1 MIEEIKRVATVLM
14 GTVWIIIAGSFI
26 ILFIETPKKLFKKIA
41 WSLKWELKRLR
52 YKIAKF

>member
-14 GTVWIIIAGSFI
+14 AVTWIIIAGSFI

-41 WSLKWELKRLR
+41 RSLKWELKRLR

>member
-1 MIEEIKRVATVLM
+1 MIKEIKRVATVLM
-14 GTVWIIIAGSFI
+14 GAAWIIIAGSFI

-41 WSLKWELKRLR
+41 WSLKWKLKSLR